1 MGKHVNAT
9 LKSIAEKVHVSAPT
23 VSRVLS
29 GKARE
34 FRISKETAA
43 AIKAAA
49 RELGYTPNYLA
60 SGLRLRKTHTLGLV
74 IPDISNPFF
83 ASVAREIEK
92 TARSYSYS
100 IILCDSEENTKQE
113 AEAAALL
120 QGRKVDGMLVCPVGQ
135 EAHHLR
141 QIRDRHL
148 PLVLI
153 DRFLPDIS
161 CPFVGSDNRRGA
173 FEAMM
178 HLQEKGHRSIACVQ
192 GLRNTSTNR
201 ERVGGYCDAL
211 KAQGVPIDESLIVG
225 SSFGE
230 ENGYIETKLLLSRTE
245 RPTAIFAL
253 GNLIALGALRALAE
267 SNLHVPEDISLIS
280 FDDQRYFSF
289 LATPVTTIA
298 QQNEEIGRIAV
309 KLLIDEIRSPGVH
322 TAEGIFLPPRLI
334 IRSSV
339 ARIDPPLHPVIRA
352 LSV

>member
-1 MGKHVNAT
+1 LGHQAIAT
-9 LKSIAEKVHVSAPT
+9 LKNIAERVNVSVPT
-23 VSRVLS
+23 VSRVLA
-29 GKARE
+29 GKAKE

-43 AIKAAA
+43 AIKTAAK
-49 RELGYTPNYLA
+49 ELGYTPNYLA

-83 ASVAREIEK
+83 AGVAREIEK

-100 IILCDSEENTKQE
+100 IIFCDSEESTRLE
-113 AEAAALL
+113 AEAVALL

-141 QIRDRHL
+141 QLRERHL

-153 DRFLPDIS
+153 DRVLPEIA

-173 FEAMM
+173 IDAVNY
-178 HLQEKGHRSIACVQ
+178 LLDNGHRSIACIQ
-192 GLRNTSTNR
+192 GLRNTSTNL
-201 ERVGGYCDAL
+201 ERVRGYVDAFS
-211 KAQGVPIDESLIVG
+211 ARGMPVDESLIVG
-225 SSFGE
+225 TSFGE
-230 ENGYIETKLLLSRTE
+230 ETGYIETKLLLSRTH
-245 RPTAIFAL
+245 RPTALFAF

-267 SNLHVPEDISLIS
+267 GNQRVPEDISLLS

-298 QQNEEIGRIAV
+298 QQSEEIGRIAV
-309 KLLIDEIRSPGVH
+309 KLLVDEIRSPGAH
-322 TAEGIFLPPRLI
+322 TEGGIFLPPRLI
-334 IRSSV
+334 TRSSV
-339 ARIDPPLHPVIRA
+339 ARIGAPVQPLTRA